1 MKIMSHF
8 AVLALSAVLGIFSTA
23 VYADP
28 PMPPFYASVMK
39 MAPEGRLGQVI
50 KKEKI
55 ATAIKGAQAWKIAY
69 ISSDVLGK
77 KTISTGLL
85 VAPVGSAPKE
95 GRPIIAWSHGTTG
108 AAQSCG
114 PSQIINP
121 AVPLNEYFLVGGNSW
136 TDYGIPRVQEFINEG
151 YVVVATDYQGQGGG
165 GVHQYA
171 VAVTQSHDLINSVRA
186 ASSVKEV
193 GAGKK
198 AVAYGWSQGGGSVL
212 NAAGSPEYI
221 VQTGTAAD
229 GIEFAGFVAL
239 APYDM
244 AASLPKGDIDQAT
257 ADKVMGELQKSFST
271 DILSFAHFSMAL
283 YGTQAAYSN
292 LKLSDLLTDEG
303 VKVVQEVYGNK
314 CVHAAADTFV
324 FSYGKDFTRLL
335 KPTPTNTLAWVQAFV
350 KSSVPPVNPV
360 APVVI
365 YWGTKDTTEPPI
377 QGKLYQIQMCQSGGN
392 VERVQLP
399 GEQSH
404 FTTPG
409 SSAPLYQAWIKD
421 RLAGKPATNNC
432 ALAAQLPIN

>member
-1 MKIMSHF
+1 
-8 AVLALSAVLGIFSTA
+8 
-23 VYADP
+23 
-28 PMPPFYASVMK
+28 
-39 MAPEGRLGQVI
+39 
-50 KKEKI
+50 
-55 ATAIKGAQAWKIAY
+55 
-69 ISSDVLGK
+69 
-77 KTISTGLL
+77 
-85 VAPVGSAPKE
+85 
-95 GRPIIAWSHGTTG
+95 
-108 AAQSCG
+108 
-114 PSQIINP
+114 
-121 AVPLNEYFLVGGNSW
+121 
-136 TDYGIPRVQEFINEG
+136 VQEFINEG

-186 ASSVKEV
+186 ASSAKEI
-193 GAGKK
+193 GASKK

-212 NAAGSPEYI
+212 NAASSPEYI
-221 VQTGTAAD
+221 SQTGTAAD
-229 GIEFAGFVAL
+229 GIEFKGFVAL

-244 AASLPKGDIDQAT
+244 AASLPKGDMDQAT

-283 YGTQAAYSN
+283 YGAQAAYAN

-314 CVHAAADTFV
+314 CVHAAADTIV
-324 FSYGKDFTRLL
+324 FSYGKDFARLL
-335 KPTPTNTLAWVQAFV
+335 KPVPTNTLAWVQAFI

-377 QGKLYQIQMCQSGGN
+377 QGKLYQIQMCKSGAN
-392 VERVQLP
+392 VMRVQLP
-399 GEQSH
+399 GEQTH

-409 SSAPLYQAWIKD
+409 TAGPFFQEWIKD

-432 ALAAQLPIN
+432 AEAAQLPS

>member
-1 MKIMSHF
+1 MKKTFSLLG
-8 AVLALSAVLGIFSTA
+8 LALGTALNFLSAA
-23 VYADP
+23 VYAEP
-28 PMPPFYASVMK
+28 PVAAFYESAAKISPNGK
-39 MAPEGRLGQVI
+39 LGQIV
-50 KKEKI
+50 KQEKI
-55 ATAIKGAQAWKIAY
+55 NTSIKGAQAWKIAY

-95 GRPIIAWSHGTTG
+95 GRPIMAWSHGTTG

-165 GVHQYA
+165 GIHQYA

-212 NAAGSPEYI
+212 NAASSPEYI
-221 VQTGTAAD
+221 SQTGTAAD
-229 GIEFAGFVAL
+229 GIEFKGYVAL

-257 ADKVMGELQKSFST
+257 ADKVMGELQKSFSA

-283 YGTQAAYSN
+283 YGAQAAYSN

-303 VKVVQEVYGNK
+303 VKVIQEVYGNK
-314 CVHAAADTFV
+314 CVHAAADTIV
-324 FSYGKDFTRLL
+324 FSYGKDFARLL
-335 KPTPTNTLAWVQAFV
+335 KPEPTNTLAWVQAFI

-377 QGKLYQIQMCQSGGN
+377 QGKLYQIQMCKSGAN
-392 VERVQLP
+392 VMRVQLP
-399 GEQSH
+399 GEQTH

-409 SSAPLYQAWIKD
+409 TAGPFFQDWIKD

-432 ALAAQLPIN
+432 AEAAQLPS

>member
-1 MKIMSHF
+1 MTKIPS
-8 AVLALSAVLGIFSTA
+8 LTALVFGSTLSILSSV
-23 VYADP
+23 VYAEP
-28 PMPPFYASVMK
+28 PVAAFYESVAK
-39 MAPEGRLGQVI
+39 ISPNGKLGQIV
-50 KKEKI
+50 KQEKI
-55 ATAIKGAQAWKIAY
+55 TTSVKGAQAWKIAY

-95 GRPIIAWSHGTTG
+95 GRPILAWSHGTTG
-108 AAQSCG
+108 AAQNCG

-212 NAAGSPEYI
+212 NAASSPEYI
-221 VQTGTAAD
+221 SQTGTAAD
-229 GIEFAGFVAL
+229 GIEFKGFVAL

-283 YGTQAAYSN
+283 YGAQAAYSN

-303 VKVVQEVYGNK
+303 VRVIQEVYGNK
-314 CVHAAADTFV
+314 CVHAAADTIV
-324 FSYGKDFTRLL
+324 FSYGKDFTKSL
-335 KPTPTNTLAWVQAFV
+335 KPMPTNTLAWIKAFV

-377 QGKLYQIQMCQSGGN
+377 QGKLYQIQMCKSGAN
-392 VERVQLP
+392 VMRVQLP
-399 GEQSH
+399 GEQTH

-409 SSAPLYQAWIKD
+409 TAGPLFQDWIKD

-432 ALAAQLPIN
+432 AMAEQLPN

>member
-1 MKIMSHF
+1 MKKTTSLLIL
-8 AVLALSAVLGIFSTA
+8 VLGTALSMLSVVVNAE
-23 VYADP
+23 P
-28 PMPPFYASVMK
+28 PVAAFYESVAK
-39 MAPEGRLGQVI
+39 ISPNGKLGQVV
-50 KKEKI
+50 KQEKI
-55 ATAIKGAQAWKIAY
+55 STPIKGAQAWKIAY
-69 ISSDVLGK
+69 VSSDVLGK

-85 VAPVGSAPKE
+85 VAPVGAAPKE
-95 GRPIIAWSHGTTG
+95 GRPIMAWSHGTTG
-108 AAQSCG
+108 AAQNCG
-114 PSQIINP
+114 PSQVINP

-136 TDYGIPRVQEFINEG
+136 TDYGIPRLQEFINEG

-171 VAVTQSHDLINSVRA
+171 VAVTQSRDLINSVRA
-186 ASSVKEV
+186 ASSAKEA

-221 VQTGTAAD
+221 SQTGTAAD
-229 GIEFAGFVAL
+229 GIKFEGFVAL

-257 ADKVMGELQKSFST
+257 ADKVMDALQKSFST

-283 YGTQAAYSN
+283 YGTQSAYSN

-303 VKVVQEVYGNK
+303 VRVVQEVYGNK
-314 CVHAAADTFV
+314 CVHAAADTIV
-324 FSYGKDFTRLL
+324 FSYGKDYTRLL
-335 KPTPTNTLAWVQAFV
+335 KPLPTNTLAWVQAFV

-365 YWGTKDTTEPPI
+365 YWGTKDTTQPPI
-377 QGKLYQIQMCQSGGN
+377 QGKLYQIQMCKSGAN
-392 VERVQLP
+392 VNRVQLP

-409 SSAPLYQAWIKD
+409 TAGPLFHEWIKD

-432 ALAAQLPIN
+432 AEAAQLPS